1 LSTFRK
7 SNFEGSNFSNVN
19 ILGNSV
25 LSNRFSLT
33 IDYKTR
39 DVILDFKMPVKKKES
54 ESSLEEF
61 DDGKNEDNFAR
72 KDAFITFTNERE
84 FKNIELI
91 RSRIC

>member
-1 LSTFRK
+1 MSTFRK

-39 DVILDFKMPVKKKES
+39 DVILDFKMSVKK
-54 ESSLEEF
+54 
-61 DDGKNEDNFAR
+61 D
-72 KDAFITFTNERE
+72 
-84 FKNIELI
+84 
-91 RSRIC
+91 

>member
-1 LSTFRK
+1 
-7 SNFEGSNFSNVN
+7 
-19 ILGNSV
+19 
-25 LSNRFSLT
+25 
-33 IDYKTR
+33 
-39 DVILDFKMPVKKKES
+39 MPVKKKDS

-61 DDGKNEDNFAR
+61 DDGKNEDSFAR